1 MNFLLLAML
10 ALTPSQERGRQIYVH
25 GESKAGRAI
34 TATLGEGGT
43 PFSAAI
49 VPCTNCHGEDGRGR
63 AESNVRPAD
72 ITPDALARAATING
86 RTRATYTRTH
96 LKRAIGMG
104 FDSARNPLNTAMP
117 RYAMS
122 QDDASDLLDF
132 LAILGSESQP
142 GITDETIRIGVI
154 GDATLTA
161 PDTRIYGRRIELVH
175 DRSPDVFLRIDATS
189 NAVAEDGIPTIS
201 VRSLTTSVDE
211 QRDAML
217 TYARGLGIEPSFASD
232 CEFRGAEPY
241 VFLTSDVASKCDL
254 ARAPLDRRIIVA
266 VSPPPTASVLETVTS
281 LLGSLGRDLTRSAL
295 IDLLERSTAKRR
307 VWLMTLD
314 TSSRLVP
321 LN

>member
-1 MNFLLLAML
+1 MKFLLLAML

-25 GESKAGRAI
+25 GESRSGRAI
-34 TATLGEGGT
+34 TATIGEGGT
-43 PFSAAI
+43 PFAAAI

-63 AESNVRPAD
+63 AESNVRPAG

-86 RTRATYTRTH
+86 RTRVAYTRPQ

-122 QDDASDLLDF
+122 QNDASDLLDF

-142 GITDETIRIGVI
+142 GITDETIRIGMI
-154 GDATLTA
+154 GDDTLTA

-175 DRSPDVFLRIDATS
+175 DRSPDVFLRIDASS
-189 NAVAEDGIPTIS
+189 NDVVPDGIPTIS
-201 VRSLTTSVDE
+201 VRSLTTSAEE
-211 QRDAML
+211 QRNAL
-217 TYARGLGIEPSFASD
+217 LAYARNAGIEPSFASD
-232 CEFRGAEPY
+232 CNFRGGDPY
-241 VFLTSDVASKCDL
+241 VFLTSDVASRCDL
-254 ARAPLDRRIIVA
+254 AKAPLDRRVIVA
-266 VSPPPTASVLETVTS
+266 VSPPPTASVLEMATS

-295 IDLLERSTAKRR
+295 IDVIERQKARGR

>member
-1 MNFLLLAML
+1 M
-10 ALTPSQERGRQIYVH
+10 
-25 GESKAGRAI
+25 
-34 TATLGEGGT
+34 
-43 PFSAAI
+43 
-49 VPCTNCHGEDGRGR
+49 PCTNCHGEDGRGR

-72 ITPDALARAATING
+72 ITPDALARVATING
-86 RTRATYTRTH
+86 RTRSAYTRPH

-154 GDATLTA
+154 GEDTLTA

-175 DRSPDVFLRIDATS
+175 DHSTDVFLRIDATS
-189 NAVAEDGIPTIS
+189 NTVVQDGVPTIS
-201 VRSLTTSVDE
+201 VQSLTTSVED
-211 QRDAML
+211 QRHAL
-217 TYARGLGIEPSFASD
+217 LAYARNAGIEPSFATD
-232 CEFRGAEPY
+232 CEFRGADPY
-241 VFLTSDVASKCDL
+241 VFLTSDIASQCDL
-254 ARAPLDRRIIVA
+254 AKAPLDRRVIVA
-266 VSPPPTASVLETVTS
+266 VSPPPTASVLEMATN

-295 IDLLERSTAKRR
+295 IELLERQKTRR
-307 VWLMTLD
+307 PVWLMTLD

>member
-1 MNFLLLAML
+1 MKLLLLAML
-10 ALTPSQERGRQIYVH
+10 AITPSQERGRQIYVQ
-25 GESKAGRAI
+25 GESRSGRAI
-34 TATLGEGGT
+34 TATIGEGGT
-43 PFSAAI
+43 PFPAAI

-86 RTRATYTRTH
+86 RTRAAYTRSH

-154 GDATLTA
+154 GDDTLTA
-161 PDTRIYGRRIELVH
+161 PSTRIYGRRIELVH
-175 DRSPDVFLRIDATS
+175 GHSTDVFLRIDATS
-189 NAVAEDGIPTIS
+189 NTVVPDGIPTIS
-201 VRSLTTSVDE
+201 VQSLTTSVEE
-211 QRDAML
+211 QRNAL
-217 TYARGLGIEPSFASD
+217 LAYARTAGIDPSFASD

-241 VFLTSDVASKCDL
+241 VFLTSDVASHCDL
-254 ARAPLDRRIIVA
+254 AKAPLDRRVIVA
-266 VSPPPTASVLETVTS
+266 VSPPPTASVLEMVTS

-295 IDLLERSTAKRR
+295 TELLERQKARR

>member
-1 MNFLLLAML
+1 MKFLLVAML

-25 GESKAGRAI
+25 GESKSGRAI
-34 TATLGEGGT
+34 TATIGEGGT

-72 ITPDALARAATING
+72 ITPEALARAATING
-86 RTRATYTRTH
+86 RTRTAYTRPH

-154 GDATLTA
+154 GDDTLTA

-189 NAVAEDGIPTIS
+189 NPVADNIPTIS
-201 VRSLTTSVDE
+201 VRSLTTSAEE
-211 QRDAML
+211 QRNAML
-217 TYARGLGIEPSFASD
+217 TYATGLGIEPAFASNCD
-232 CEFRGAEPY
+232 FRGADPY
-241 VFLTSDVASKCDL
+241 LFLTSDVASQCDL
-254 ARAPLDRRIIVA
+254 ANVPLDRRIIIA
-266 VSPPPTASVLETVTS
+266 VSPPPTASVLEMVTS
-281 LLGSLGRDLTRSAL
+281 LLGTLGRDLTRSAL
-295 IDLLERSTAKRR
+295 NEVLERQKAKRH

>member
-1 MNFLLLAML
+1 MKVLLLAML
-10 ALTPSQERGRQIYVH
+10 VLTPSQERGRQIYVH
-25 GESKAGRAI
+25 GESRSGRAI
-34 TATLGEGGT
+34 TATIGEGGT

-86 RTRATYTRTH
+86 RTRSAYTRSH

-122 QDDASDLLDF
+122 QDEASDLLDF

-154 GDATLTA
+154 GDDKLIA
-161 PDTRIYGRRIELVH
+161 PATRIYGRSIELVH
-175 DRSPDVFLRIDATS
+175 DYSPDVFLRIDATS
-189 NAVAEDGIPTIS
+189 NAVADDVPTIFI
-201 VRSLTTSVDE
+201 RSLTTSVEE
-211 QRDAML
+211 QRNAML
-217 TYARGLGIEPSFASD
+217 AYARDVGIEPTFASD
-232 CEFRGAEPY
+232 CEFRGADPY
-241 VFLTSDVASKCDL
+241 VFLTSDIASKCDL
-254 ARAPLDRRIIVA
+254 AKAPLDRRVIVA
-266 VSPPPTASVLETVTS
+266 VSPPPTASVLEMATS
-281 LLGSLGRDLTRSAL
+281 LLGSLGRDLTRSAMTE
-295 IDLLERSTAKRR
+295 LLERSTAKRR